1 MSTNFN
7 FGSYR
12 HSSNPTLLETQ
23 NKLYLFKFIYSVHFL
38 DRHAQF
44 ISPTKCTKSCW
55 LLYFNLICIYLGINW
70 FIPQISLNQIAALVL
85 SNFCLAFLKL
95 LIIVPCGTSIV
106 VKLSIPCTLYTNVLS
121 LFHQSQNVWWNNLST
136 LNVSCLLQKRLV
148 SQKYWCTTEK
158 TKALKLYIHLK
169 HFR

>member
-1 MSTNFN
+1 
-7 FGSYR
+7 
-12 HSSNPTLLETQ
+12 
-23 NKLYLFKFIYSVHFL
+23 
-38 DRHAQF
+38 
-44 ISPTKCTKSCW
+44 
-55 LLYFNLICIYLGINW
+55 
-70 FIPQISLNQIAALVL
+70 
-85 SNFCLAFLKL
+85 LAFLKL